1 MIVGV
6 LSGTKQL
13 EILGKWWYLFY
24 AGVWVYLGVRSYGVF
39 TVVCYLILGFGLCLI
54 VSWLFFFFVSLSLGD
69 SHVEDKGRVALERI
83 LANFVCISNKSVT
96 K

>member
-24 AGVWVYLGVRSYGVF
+24 AGVWVYLGVRSCGVF

-54 VSWLFFFFVSLSLGD
+54 VSWLFFFFAISEFGRF
-69 SHVEDKGRVALERI
+69 SHRG
-83 LANFVCISNKSVT
+83 
-96 K
+96 